1 MLIPAFHTSL
11 TTALMEQRTVI
22 RKENDAQR
30 IFQLIFVD
38 VHLILVFVMLMIV
51 RIWKDVNLFREES
64 KEIENIYLS
73 EVACCFW

>member
-30 IFQLIFVD
+30 IFQLTIVD
-38 VHLILVFVMLMIV
+38 VHLILFWVMLMIV
-51 RIWKDVNLFREES
+51 KIWKDG
-64 KEIENIYLS
+64 
-73 EVACCFW
+73 

>member
-1 MLIPAFHTSL
+1 MLIPAFQTSI

-38 VHLILVFVMLMIV
+38 AHLILFWVIMMIV
-51 RIWKDVNLFREES
+51 RIWKDG
-64 KEIENIYLS
+64 
-73 EVACCFW
+73 